1 MVTRIQVRNEAKVAL
16 RLSKKLKK
24 KLSFFLFP
32 AVNPVLYAFLSDNF
46 KKSFMKAFTCAKP
59 KEVNAQLHAENSI
72 FPRLRGKNSDCVAS
86 KQSQNFASNTNSV
99 AASKL
104 TQSTRFGNT
113 VESIIEAS
121 YGQNNGHENGTAN
134 GHNNNIDGMLL
145 SQANNQNEAQTEED
159 SDDESVEMEQCKQ
172 GSDSVCIIDPHS
184 NRPPIL
190 HTDL

>member
-1 MVTRIQVRNEAKVAL
+1 MLFIIIIRSNAIFS
-16 RLSKKLKK
+16 LS
-24 KLSFFLFP
+24 LSL

-72 FPRLRGKNSDCVAS
+72 FPRLGRSKNSDCNSS
-86 KQSQNFASNTNSV
+86 KPTHNFASSMV
-99 AASKL
+99 ASKL

-113 VESIIEAS
+113 VESIIDAT
-121 YGQNNGHENGTAN
+121 YGQNNGHENNGTAN
-134 GHNNNIDGMLL
+134 GHNNNLDGTLL
-145 SQANNQNEAQTEED
+145 SQSNNNNNINNPNEAQTEPSDE
-159 SDDESVEMEQCKQ
+159 SDDESGEMECKLAN
-172 GSDSVCIIDPHS
+172 DSICIINSNS